1 MKTKQINVG
10 GNPKEDKREAVERYD
25 RVVKPVLESNGYRQL
40 KGNAHT
46 MYNEELNAVV
56 FVTSCPSQ
64 IKGKGDMADKI
75 RSMASEYK
83 KRGLSVP
90 TFSVFYTREYSS
102 WSSKPIYISNLRR
115 IERIGR
121 VVGIGVGLGNL
132 IKFMDKIRTKEFFR
146 IGIE

>member
-10 GNPKEDKREAVERYD
+10 GNPQEDKREAVERFN
-25 RVVKPVLESNGYRQL
+25 RVAKPVLESNGYIQL
-40 KGNAHT
+40 KGHT

-64 IKGKGDMADKI
+64 IKAKGDMADKI
-75 RSMASEYK
+75 RSMAKEYK
-83 KRGLSVP
+83 KQGLSVP

-102 WSSKPIYISNLRR
+102 WSSKSIYISNLRQ